1 MKKFTYTIK
10 NEIGV
15 HLQPAGALAK
25 AAEKYMSQIFITKEG
40 KSADATKL
48 LEVMSLGIKCKDKI
62 TVTIMGADDEIAAE
76 GMKKFIKEN
85 F

>member
-1 MKKFTYTIK
+1 MQKFTYTIK

-15 HLQPAGALAK
+15 HVKPASDLSK
-25 AAEKYMSQIFITKEG
+25 AAEKYMSKIFITKDG
-40 KSADATKL
+40 NSADATKIL
-48 LEVMSLGIKCKDKI
+48 AIMSLKISYKDKI
-62 TVTIMGADDEIAAE
+62 TVTAMGEDDAVAIE

>member
-15 HLQPAGALAK
+15 HVKPASDLSK
-25 AAEKYMSQIFITKEG
+25 AAERYMSKIFITKG
-40 KSADATKL
+40 DKSADATKML
-48 LEVMSLGIKCKDKI
+48 AVMSLAISCQDKI
-62 TVTIMGADDEIAAE
+62 TVTAMGEDESAAIE
-76 GMKKFIKEN
+76 GIKKFIKEN

>member
-10 NEIGV
+10 NEIGIHV
-15 HLQPAGALAK
+15 KPASDLSK
-25 AAEKYMSQIFITKEG
+25 AAEKYMSKIFITKDG
-40 KSADATKL
+40 KSADATKIL
-48 LEVMSLGIKCKDKI
+48 AIMSLGITYKDKI
-62 TVTIMGADDEIAAE
+62 TVSAMGEDADIAID